1 MELARNNYSI
11 SARSRTGRVAFSK
24 LSSQFGARMG
34 ETEMGEEAREHLDQ
48 ATTLAA
54 MIEDDRTKER
64 LLTKFSKSLRMLDG
78 EEEEDEEEEL
88 KIEEVK
94 EPPKPIQKTAP
105 PVPSKPSSPKK
116 SRPASSSKSSRP
128 SSLPPEPSNHPASKK
143 ESSPVDRGV
152 MAGRPKYQYYQ
163 DENWMKIQIL
173 EPNVKPDN
181 LSVDF
186 TRDDICVKIKKLE
199 NGALV
204 EYVVVYGDLYEEVVP
219 EKCKSIIKSEKV
231 LIKLKKK
238 DGKIEWNNL
247 LDESK
252 SGDRKK
258 SRVEKRTDSV
268 EEPDAAG
275 NENSEESGAGDKK
288 VAVPTIDTSS
298 VKNRPYASH
307 RDWDAIDRNLKAE
320 EEAEKPEGD
329 EALNKLFQQIY
340 RNSNED
346 TRRAMVK
353 SMQTSGG
360 TCLSTNWNE
369 VEKTD
374 YESERQAPKGMEWK
388 NYEGEKLPMKEDD

>member
-1 MELARNNYSI
+1 
-11 SARSRTGRVAFSK
+11 
-24 LSSQFGARMG
+24 
-34 ETEMGEEAREHLDQ
+34 
-48 ATTLAA
+48 
-54 MIEDDRTKER
+54 
-64 LLTKFSKSLRMLDG
+64 
-78 EEEEDEEEEL
+78 
-88 KIEEVK
+88 
-94 EPPKPIQKTAP
+94 
-105 PVPSKPSSPKK
+105 
-116 SRPASSSKSSRP
+116 
-128 SSLPPEPSNHPASKK
+128 
-143 ESSPVDRGV
+143 

-163 DENWMKIQIL
+163 DQTWMKIQIL
-173 EPNVKPDN
+173 EPNVEPEN

-186 TRDDICVKIKKLE
+186 TCDDICVKIKKLE
-199 NGALV
+199 NGTLV

-219 EKCKSIIKSEKV
+219 EKCKSIIKAEKV

-252 SGDRKK
+252 NGDRKK
-258 SRVEKRTDSV
+258 SRVEKRTGNV
-268 EEPDAAG
+268 PEAAPAADG
-275 NENSEESGAGDKK
+275 NENAEVSDAGGRQE
-288 VAVPTIDTSS
+288 AAIPTIDTSN

-353 SMQTSGG
+353 HADQVRSVFFGCFSFSISKVVLTAILASSGG
-360 TCLSTNWNE
+360 TCLSTNWEE

-388 NYEGEKLPMKEDD
+388 NYEGDKLPMKDDD

>member
-1 MELARNNYSI
+1 M
-11 SARSRTGRVAFSK
+11 
-24 LSSQFGARMG
+24 
-34 ETEMGEEAREHLDQ
+34 DQ

-64 LLTKFSKSLRMLDG
+64 LLAKFSKSLRILDG
-78 EEEEDEEEEL
+78 EDDEEKEEL
-88 KIEEVK
+88 KIEEV
-94 EPPKPIQKTAP
+94 EVPPKPTKNTAP
-105 PVPSKPSSPKK
+105 PVPSEPLPKK

-143 ESSPVDRGV
+143 ETSPVDRGV

-173 EPNVKPDN
+173 EPNVKPEN

-199 NGALV
+199 NGALA

-219 EKCKSIIKSEKV
+219 EKCKSIIKAEKV

-252 SGDRKK
+252 NGDRKK
-258 SRVEKRTDSV
+258 SRVEKRTGSV
-268 EEPDAAG
+268 EAVPTADGNANTEASDAG
-275 NENSEESGAGDKK
+275 GKK
-288 VAVPTIDTSS
+288 AAIPTIDTSN

-353 SMQTSGG
+353 V
-360 TCLSTNWNE
+360 CLRTQNHVDQSLSI
-369 VEKTD
+369 VETHC
-374 YESERQAPKGMEWK
+374 
-388 NYEGEKLPMKEDD
+388 

>member
-1 MELARNNYSI
+1 
-11 SARSRTGRVAFSK
+11 
-24 LSSQFGARMG
+24 
-34 ETEMGEEAREHLDQ
+34 
-48 ATTLAA
+48 

-78 EEEEDEEEEL
+78 EEEEEEDEEEEL

-143 ESSPVDRGV
+143 ESSLVDRGV

-173 EPNVKPDN
+173 EPNVKPES

-258 SRVEKRTDSV
+258 SRVEKRTDGV

-353 SMQTSGG
+353 VRLRLCTPCQSRLGLNH
-360 TCLSTNWNE
+360 C
-369 VEKTD
+369 
-374 YESERQAPKGMEWK
+374 A
-388 NYEGEKLPMKEDD
+388 